1 MSLTMLQFKEVTKDI
16 LDLEEKKNCCVPTL
30 RNLQVNYQNVFIG
43 LWRQNQMVENVLS
56 QYLINIQC
64 KNKSKYQHIV
74 YKKEI
79 NLWNLQK

>member
-43 LWRQNQMVENVLS
+43 LWRQN
-56 QYLINIQC
+56 
-64 KNKSKYQHIV
+64 
-74 YKKEI
+74 
-79 NLWNLQK
+79 